1 MNPKNEWKMEM
12 SKMNKQEQAAYVL
25 ELKRLGIDVKENVLK
40 GIDEI
45 SPAEAKASKESG
57 KMYHVVS
64 GAGLKESESG
74 YNKKSVNIL
83 YRDDEEEPRTLWI
96 TSQDGSKGEIKNEA
110 YRRTSSGKYLDTSS
124 VTFVNGV
131 PKYKLITLDA
141 IIAKAEEQGVNINLF
156 NLAIAKNNEM
166 NGKLPQE
173 AGAIRDNAQKQL
185 ERGKEPTEQEEDL
198 FPDMPNY

>member
-1 MNPKNEWKMEM
+1 MEM